1 MAIVGMIENGKLID
15 TSATANTESSK
26 ATNSSDSMD
35 KEAFLSLL
43 VAQMQYQDPLEPTS
57 NTEYI
62 SQFATFSQLEAT
74 QNLQSTV
81 TQQFAND
88 LVGKSVIMKVTSNIT
103 GDTTH
108 KIGKVDYVTY
118 EGNEIYLY
126 INGKPYSI
134 EDLDTVVT
142 EDYLDQVMNEVEGN
156 GNTNKEEVGDAGNT
170 NKEETED
177 TENINNEEDA
187 AEDPKETESE

>member
-1 MAIVGMIENGKLID
+1 MAIIAPVKNGELLDI
-15 TSATANTESSK
+15 SATNNTESSS
-26 ATNSSDSMD
+26 ATNSSDSLD

-81 TQQFAND
+81 VQQFGNE
-88 LVGKSVIMKVTSNIT
+88 LVGKNVIMKVTSNIT
-103 GDTTH
+103 GETTM
-108 KIGKVDYVTY
+108 KTGKVDYVTY
-118 EGNEIYLY
+118 ENEKTYLY

-142 EDYLDQVMNEVEGN
+142 DEYMEAVLNAQSQTAAETV
-156 GNTNKEEVGDAGNT
+156 A
-170 NKEETED
+170 EETNSS
-177 TENINNEEDA
+177 TA
-187 AEDPKETESE
+187 AESAGETV